1 MNRKEIWKSALDLIQ
16 IKLDSPADF
25 KAWFTNLKLSS
36 MTDGDVEI
44 ECKTKFNADWL
55 EQHYSELIKSALEQ
69 ASETIVKQLRFTV
82 SEGLKNVDTTEESL
96 PGPLFDHINQIHDE
110 EKRVDQKLINAG
122 LNLKY
127 TFDNFVVGSSNRLAN
142 AAALAVADNPGSTY
156 NPLYIYGGV
165 GLGKTHLMQ
174 AVGISIL
181 KKNPKATIHYCSCE
195 TFLNELVNA
204 IRSGN
209 TKDFRSKYREL
220 DVLIID
226 DIQFISNKIET
237 QTELFHTFNELYQ
250 SNKQIIFASDRPPTE
265 IQNLEDRLRSRFQGG
280 MVADVNEPD
289 YEMRIAIL
297 QKKCEEKHFNLPEST
312 IDSVAK
318 LVESNIRELEG
329 ALLKIVAF
337 AGISEGILTEKEIAK
352 ILGRDVQTK
361 RNKVKP
367 NDIISV
373 VCENFEINTRDIRGK
388 KRTKN
393 IALARQFAMYLL
405 RTELDLPLQKV
416 AQSLNRTDH
425 TTAIN
430 AIERVEQIIEEEEE
444 MFSKVQAIKKD
455 LGI

>member
-1 MNRKEIWKSALDLIQ
+1 MNKKEIWKSALDLIQ

-25 KAWFTNLKLSS
+25 KAWFSNLKLSTI
-36 MTDGDVEI
+36 TDDVAVI
-44 ECKTKFNADWL
+44 ETKTKFNADWL
-55 EQHYSELIKSALEQ
+55 EQHYSELIKSVLEQ
-69 ASETIVKQLRFTV
+69 TSELIIKQVSFTV
-82 SEGLKNVDTTEESL
+82 VTESKNLEKKEDLLS
-96 PGPLFDHINQIHDE
+96 GPLFDHINQIHDE

-142 AAALAVADNPGSTY
+142 AAALAVSDNPGSTY

-181 KKNPKATIHYCSCE
+181 KNNPKATIHYCSCE

-250 SNKQIIFASDRPPTE
+250 SNKQIIFASDRSPAE

-280 MVADVNEPD
+280 MVADINPPD

-297 QKKCEEKHFNLPEST
+297 QKKCEEKHFTLPEST
-312 IDSVAK
+312 IECIAK

-329 ALLKIVAF
+329 SLLKVVAF
-337 AGISEGILTEKEIAK
+337 AGISNGILAEKEIAK
-352 ILGRDVQTK
+352 ILGRDTQTK
-361 RNKVKP
+361 RSKVKA

-405 RTELDLPLQKV
+405 RTELDYPLQKV
-416 AQSLNRTDH
+416 AQSLNRSDH

-430 AIERVEQIIEEEEE
+430 AVERVEQIIEEEEE
-444 MFSKVQAIKKD
+444 MYSKVQAIKKD